1 MLVYAMIGIVVALAL
16 AGAGL
21 GTLFKR
27 HLERRISQELDS
39 HISLLAG
46 NLRIGVDGA
55 LFIQNEPGD
64 AAFSKLYSGRYWQ
77 VRDESTEAL
86 LRSGSLWD
94 SALELPAD
102 KPAPGELHEH
112 HVAGPDGADLLL
124 REAVFVI
131 TSGGQDRAARIA
143 AAITTEESR
152 ELTAGFARDM
162 VPGLGL
168 FALVLLAGAWL
179 QVGAGLAPFDR
190 LRSGIK
196 AIREGQSKRLENPAA
211 AEVQPLVDEV
221 NSLLQQQRLDMQ
233 RARDRAADLAHGLKT
248 PLTAL
253 AADVTA
259 LRAKGEHE
267 LAASVEELAA
277 QMARTVERELA
288 RARLRS
294 TTPDTAVNLAK
305 SAEAIIRTILRTPQA
320 SGIAFEVTGLKS
332 IAAVANPDDVNDIL
346 GNLIE
351 NAARHASSRVV
362 VGIFGEW
369 EKAVVAVR
377 DDGPGADPEVMQ
389 ALVQRGTRDDTKG
402 GSAGLGLAIVSD
414 ILAAYS
420 STPEFALAPEGG
432 LSVTVRLP
440 LAVTPGSR

>member
-1 MLVYAMIGIVVALAL
+1 MTALRSIRLRMLVFAMIGIAIALAL

-21 GTLFKR
+21 GALFKR
-27 HLERRISQELDS
+27 HLERRMSQELDS
-39 HISLLAG
+39 YISLLAG
-46 NLRIGVDGA
+46 NLRIGPDGV
-55 LFIQNEPGD
+55 LFIDNEPGD
-64 AAFSKLYSGRYWQ
+64 PAFSKLYSGRYWQ
-77 VRDESTEAL
+77 VRDEKSGTQM
-86 LRSGSLWD
+86 RSASLWD
-94 SALELPAD
+94 TALDLPED
-102 KPAPGELHEH
+102 KPAPGEFHEH
-112 HVAGPDGADLLL
+112 KVAGPDGAELLL
-124 REAVFVI
+124 REAVFI
-131 TSGGQDRAARIA
+131 IASGEQDRPVRIA
-143 AAITTEESR
+143 SAITLEESR

-196 AIREGQSKRLENPAA
+196 AIREGRSKRLDNPAA

-259 LRAKGEHE
+259 LRAKGHHE
-267 LAASVEELAA
+267 LAPSVEELAS

-288 RARLRS
+288 RARMRT
-294 TTPDTAVNLAK
+294 TTPDNAVVLAK
-305 SAEAIIRTILRTPQA
+305 SAEAIIRTIMRTPQG
-320 SGIAFEVTGLKS
+320 SGIAFEVTGLKT

-351 NAARHASSRVV
+351 NAARHES
-362 VGIFGEW
+362 
-369 EKAVVAVR
+369 
-377 DDGPGADPEVMQ
+377 
-389 ALVQRGTRDDTKG
+389 
-402 GSAGLGLAIVSD
+402 
-414 ILAAYS
+414 
-420 STPEFALAPEGG
+420 
-432 LSVTVRLP
+432 
-440 LAVTPGSR
+440 